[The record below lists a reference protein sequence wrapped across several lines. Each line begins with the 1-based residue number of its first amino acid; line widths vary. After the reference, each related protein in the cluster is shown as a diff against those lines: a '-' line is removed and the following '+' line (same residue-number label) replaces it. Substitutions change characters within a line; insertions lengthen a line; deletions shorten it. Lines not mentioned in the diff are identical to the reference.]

1 MKKLLK
7 RLIFLLL
14 LAIICAGAYFT
25 AAGYVM
31 YKKATQAISVVQ
43 KVKEVRTEDCY
54 TTLDQIPDIYED
66 AVISVEDHRFYKH
79 HGVDV
84 IALGRALVK
93 NIQTMEFSQG
103 GSTITQQLA
112 KNLFFTNEKKI
123 ERKAA
128 ELFVVYQLEKNYA
141 KDVILELYINT
152 VYYGDGYYCV
162 KDAAEG
168 YFNKEPAEMTDYES
182 TMLAGIPNAPSVYA
196 PTKNNDLAQ
205 KRQEHVLNRMVKC
218 RTITEEQKQ
227 KILAEAD

>member
-1 MKKLLK
+1 MKKLIK
-7 RLIFLLL
+7 RLVLLL
-14 LAIICAGAYFT
+14 LFALICVGAYFT

-31 YKKATQAISVVQ
+31 YKKATQSISVTQ
-43 KVKEVRTEDCY
+43 KVKEVRTENGY
-54 TTLDQIPDIYED
+54 TTLDQIPAIYKD
-66 AVISVEDHRFYKH
+66 AVISVEDHRFYSH
-79 HGVDV
+79 HGVDI
-84 IALGRALVK
+84 IALGRALLR
-93 NIQTMEFSQG
+93 NIQTKEFSQG

-141 KDVILELYINT
+141 KDVILEAYINT
-152 VYYGDGYYCV
+152 VYYGDGYYCIQ
-162 KDAAEG
+162 DAAKG
-168 YFNKEPAEMTDYES
+168 YFKKEPAEMTDYES

-196 PTKNNDLAQ
+196 PTKNNDLAR

-218 RTITEEQKQ
+218 RTITKEQKQ